1 MGRPYEEAVGVA
13 AGVREEEVQ
22 EVPLSG
28 EEHPEVHPVVAAA
41 GSDCSPLQPPTH
53 PPLSHWCWV
62 SRPLTWFTL
71 ATSVM
76 IDARLD
82 QWAGRVYR
90 FSF

>member
-41 GSDCSPLQPPTH
+41 GSDCFPPPTPPPP
-53 PPLSHWCWV
+53 PPLH
-62 SRPLTWFTL
+62 R
-71 ATSVM
+71 AGG
-76 IDARLD
+76 DAAGWGRGRMGGDEPIEGRSCQDISDLRL
-82 QWAGRVYR
+82 
-90 FSF
+90 